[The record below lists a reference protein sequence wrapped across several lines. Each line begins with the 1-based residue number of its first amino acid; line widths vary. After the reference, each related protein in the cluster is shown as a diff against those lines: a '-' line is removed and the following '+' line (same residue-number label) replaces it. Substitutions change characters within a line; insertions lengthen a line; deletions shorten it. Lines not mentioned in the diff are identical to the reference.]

1 MAVSP
6 PLLLSETALRDA
18 ADRVAAVRDRMA
30 KAARRVAWFGFDE
43 LCGRPLGPADYL
55 ALTDAVRV
63 LLIDRIPRLSRA
75 RNNEAKRFVTLIDAA
90 YEAKT
95 RLYCS
100 AEAEPEQLY
109 QEGAGAFE
117 FERTASRLREMQS
130 ADWLD
135 AR

>member
-1 MAVSP
+1 MIP
-6 PLLLSETALRDA
+6 LLDTHQHLLLSDRLTYAWADRHTAL
-18 ADRVAAVRDRMA
+18 ADRAFTLD
-30 KAARRVAWFGFDE
+30 
-43 LCGRPLGPADYL
+43 DYL

-95 RLYCS
+95 RLFCS